1 MFVSRDQRSRKGSL
15 HSLPLGELW
24 VRPSII
30 IHPRSGYTAREVTWA
45 AAQSITMLDKPRL
58 GFRAYVLNLLSLSPV
73 VFLTALVTLANR
85 NQCEACCQGYQQFQF
100 LHLAPLIAAYTLKV
114 ITSPSKDYLTV
125 TEYS

>member
-1 MFVSRDQRSRKGSL
+1 
-15 HSLPLGELW
+15 
-24 VRPSII
+24 
-30 IHPRSGYTAREVTWA
+30 
-45 AAQSITMLDKPRL
+45 MLDKPRL

-100 LHLAPLIAAYTLKV
+100 LHLAPRIAAYTLKV
-114 ITSPSKDYLTV
+114 ITSPSEDYLTV